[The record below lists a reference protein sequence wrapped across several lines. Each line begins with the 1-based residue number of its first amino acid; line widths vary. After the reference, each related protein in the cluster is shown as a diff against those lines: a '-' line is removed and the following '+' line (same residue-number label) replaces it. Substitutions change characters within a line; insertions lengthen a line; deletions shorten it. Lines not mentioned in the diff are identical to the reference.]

1 MTTTQTPPPPI
12 FSVSFGG
19 KVAVQTAVVNAPT
32 LSPLFL
38 TTNTFLLGSTPGTT
52 IGFVQGLTAG
62 SMLFLTNSFAAA
74 VDLIAPNVIQVG
86 ESVQSVVGTFN
97 IQFVEIL
104 DGATNSPN
112 ISTVAINVITAS
124 PVIDTIAEIPMVPQI
139 GDPITAI
146 DATWFNGV
154 ISSSYQWQA
163 AGINATGTGAATL
176 TYTPVSGDLGDTL
189 TITVIATNSNGPS
202 APSTSAPSAAVIAT
216 APLPNLELPL
226 DMSQAFPIM

>member
-1 MTTTQTPPPPI
+1 MTSPPPPPPI

-32 LSPLFL
+32 LSPLLL
-38 TTNTFLLGSTPGTT
+38 TSNTFLLGSVPGTT
-52 IGFVQGLTAG
+52 IGFVQGLTFG
-62 SMLFLTNSFAAA
+62 SMLFLTNSYFES
-74 VDLIAPNVIQVG
+74 VDLVAPNVIQVG
-86 ESVQSVVGTFN
+86 ESVQSTVGTFN
-97 IQFVEIL
+97 IQLVEIM

-112 ISTVAINVITAS
+112 ISAHCNKHVVTDS
-124 PVIDTIAEIPMVPQI
+124 PVIDTIAEIPMVPQV

-189 TITVIATNSNGPS
+189 TAS
-202 APSTSAPSAAVIAT
+202 
-216 APLPNLELPL
+216 L
-226 DMSQAFPIM
+226 

>member
-1 MTTTQTPPPPI
+1 MASPPIPPI
-12 FSVSFGG
+12 FGQSFGG
-19 KVAVQTAVVNAPT
+19 KIAIQTGVVNAPT

-38 TTNTFLLGSTPGTT
+38 TTNTFLLGSIPGTT
-52 IGFVQGLTAG
+52 IGFVQGLTFG
-62 SMLFLTNSFAAA
+62 SMLFLTNSYFEA
-74 VDLIAPNVIQVG
+74 VNLVAPNVIQVG
-86 ESVQSVVGTFN
+86 ESAPSVVGTFN
-97 IQFVEIL
+97 IQLVEIL

-112 ISTVAINVITAS
+112 ISTIAINVVTNS
-124 PVIDTIAEIPMVPQI
+124 PVINTIAYIPMVPQV

-163 AGINATGTGAATL
+163 AGIDATGTGAATL

-189 TITVIATNSNGPS
+189 TITVVATNSNGPS
-202 APSTSAPSAAVIAT
+202 LPSTSAPSAAVIAT